1 MALKISLKPHE
12 RMIIGG
18 AVVKNGNK
26 VVELFIENN
35 VTILREKD
43 IINEAGANTPCKRIY
58 FIIQLMYIDGGKSAD
73 YQNSY
78 DELVRD
84 LVAAA
89 PSTAT
94 LVARINEAISAGKL
108 YHALKL
114 ARQLIDYEDGLIRL
128 AQVNPEFTPQ

>member
-26 VVELFIENN
+26 VADLFIENN
-35 VTILREKD
+35 VSILREKD

-58 FIIQLMYIDGGKSAD
+58 FIIQLMYIDGGKTAD

-78 DELVRD
+78 EDLAGD

-89 PSTAT
+89 PSTAA
-94 LVARINEAISAGKL
+94 LVAQINEGISAGKL

-114 ARQLIDYEDGLIRL
+114 ARQLIDYEDLLIKL
-128 AQVNPEFTPQ
+128 AE

>member
-26 VVELFIENN
+26 VADLFIENN
-35 VTILREKD
+35 VSILREKD

-58 FIIQLMYIDGGKSAD
+58 FIIQLMYIDGGKSAE
-73 YQNSY
+73 YQSSY
-78 DELVRD
+78 NELVGE

-94 LVARINEAISAGKL
+94 LVAQINEAILAEKL
-108 YHALKL
+108 YPALKL
-114 ARQLIDYEDGLIRL
+114 AHQLIVYEDELIRL
-128 AQVNPEFTPQ
+128 AQVKPE

>member
-26 VVELFIENN
+26 VADLIIENN
-35 VTILREKD
+35 VSILREKD
-43 IINEAGANTPCKRIY
+43 IINEAGANSPCKRIY
-58 FIIQLMYIDGGKSAD
+58 FIIQLMYIDREKTAD

-84 LVAAA
+84 LVTAA

-94 LVARINEAISAGKL
+94 LVAQISESISAGKL

-114 ARQLIDYEDGLIRL
+114 ARQLIDYEDLLIKL
-128 AQVNPEFTPQ
+128 AECPAVSATE

>member
-26 VVELFIENN
+26 VADLIIENN
-35 VTILREKD
+35 VSILREKD
-43 IINEAGANTPCKRIY
+43 IINEAGANSPCKRIY
-58 FIIQLMYIDGGKSAD
+58 FIIQLMYIDSNKAAD

-84 LVAAA
+84 LLTAA
-89 PSTAT
+89 PSTEG
-94 LVARINEAISAGKL
+94 LIKQINESISAGK
-108 YHALKL
+108 YYPALKL
-114 ARQLIDYEDGLIRL
+114 ARQLIEYENELIKH
-128 AQVNPEFTPQ
+128 AQ

>member
-26 VVELFIENN
+26 VVDLFIENN
-35 VTILREKD
+35 VSILREKD

-78 DELVRD
+78 EDLVRE

-89 PSTAT
+89 PSTAA
-94 LVARINEAISAGKL
+94 LVAQINESISAGKL
-108 YHALKL
+108 YPALKL
-114 ARQLIDYEDGLIRL
+114 AHQLIDYEDLLIKL
-128 AQVNPEFTPQ
+128 AEPVTE

>member
-26 VVELFIENN
+26 VADLLIENN
-35 VTILREKD
+35 VSILREKD
-43 IINEAGANTPCKRIY
+43 IINEAGASTPCKRIY

-78 DELVRD
+78 EDLVRE

-89 PSTAT
+89 PSTAA
-94 LVARINEAISAGKL
+94 LVAQINESISAGKL
-108 YHALKL
+108 YPALKL
-114 ARQLIDYEDGLIRL
+114 AHQLIVYEDELIRL
-128 AQVNPEFTPQ
+128 AQVNPD

>member
-26 VVELFIENN
+26 VADLLIENN
-35 VTILREKD
+35 VSILREKD
-43 IINEAGANTPCKRIY
+43 IINEAGANSPCKRIY
-58 FIIQLMYIDGGKSAD
+58 FIIQLMYIDNNNTAD

-84 LVAAA
+84 LVTAA
-89 PSTAT
+89 PSTEG
-94 LVARINEAISAGKL
+94 LIKQINESISAGK
-108 YHALKL
+108 YYPALKL
-114 ARQLIDYEDGLIRL
+114 ARQLIEYEDELIKH
-128 AQVNPEFTPQ
+128 AQ